1 MAHTTRDKKKLL
13 DRLSRIR
20 GQVDAIQRGLEQE
33 DDCSR
38 ILNTMAA
45 CRGAMTGLMTEV
57 MEGHILTHVVDPQQE
72 DRLEAAHELMEVIR
86 SYMK

>member
-1 MAHTTRDKKKLL
+1 MAHTRRDKKKLL

-20 GQVDAIQRGLEQE
+20 GQIDAIQRGLEQE

-72 DRLEAAHELMEVIR
+72 DRLEAAHELVEVIR

>member
-1 MAHTTRDKKKLL
+1 MAHTRRDKKKLI

-20 GQVDAIQRGLEQE
+20 GQIDAIQRGLEQE

-38 ILNTMAA
+38 VLNTMAA
-45 CRGAMTGLMTEV
+45 CRGAMSGLMAEV
-57 MEGHILTHVVDPQQE
+57 MEGHILTHVVDPKQE
-72 DRLEAAHELMEVIR
+72 DRLEAAHELVEVIR